1 MHRFR
6 KKPSPSTSPT
16 NSQPPTPTPPI
27 VDYIKQELAT
37 FYPQTK
43 DSRALAAASSAIALS
58 IASPSCD
65 PTGTTPDEPGSSK
78 ESGWRTAYGAARMA
92 VEVANA
98 SSDMFLPLKAVVG
111 ALSVLLKNYDVSAP
125 NWASSYLR
133 DSPSL
138 TLCSKLRPMQIK
150 SERSGT
156 GWSRF
161 VRYWHPPWTMRIARR
176 RRGERPS
183 GGLYRP

>member
-16 NSQPPTPTPPI
+16 NSQPPTSTPPI

-111 ALSVLLKNYDVSAP
+111 ALSVLLKNYDVSPANTLVP
-125 NWASSYLR
+125 SATHRFWQQTAANTDQIGEIGNRVESLCEVLESPVDDEDSEEKARREALR
-133 DSPSL
+133 
-138 TLCSKLRPMQIK
+138 
-150 SERSGT
+150 
-156 GWSRF
+156 RF
-161 VRYWHPPWTMRIARR
+161 VSPL
-176 RRGERPS
+176 S
-183 GGLYRP
+183 L